1 MRRSRPSPTAWPAFA
16 DLMTIIAVVSLAIA
30 TGVLT
35 GGGDSDGP
43 ANLNAEIGKLV
54 KENED
59 LSNEN
64 EKLSKENT
72 ELQNELDD
80 ANNRTFEAESSM
92 YFGFVPCLSHPAS
105 PTTAFPLLQIV
116 ANSGYVLTRMWDEE
130 YDDAV
135 EDIPDL
141 LAAIEHGQ
149 MDRREFES
157 YARKIYQYG
166 DHQDTFGSSC
176 RFFVELR
183 NETDSLASFAQAR
196 AVVETYFRFSNPSEV
211 IQIQKGA
218 EGSADRQQ
226 SP

>member
-1 MRRSRPSPTAWPAFA
+1 MRRSRPSLTAWPAFA

-35 GGGDSDGP
+35 GGADPDGP
-43 ANLNAEIGKLV
+43 ANLKAEIGKLV
-54 KENED
+54 KEND
-59 LSNEN
+59 ALSNEN
-64 EKLSKENT
+64 AKLSKENT
-72 ELQNELDD
+72 ELQEELDD
-80 ANNRTFEAESSM
+80 ANKKAFEAESSM

-105 PTTAFPLLQIV
+105 PTTAFPLLRIV
-116 ANSGYVLTRMWDEE
+116 VNSGYVLTRMWGEE

-141 LAAIEHGQ
+141 HAAIEHGE

-183 NETDSLASFAQAR
+183 DETDSLASFAQAR

-211 IQIQKGA
+211 IQIQKGS
-218 EGSADRQQ
+218 EGPADRQQ

>member
-1 MRRSRPSPTAWPAFA
+1 MRRSRPSLTAWPAFA

-35 GGGDSDGP
+35 GRSDPDGS
-43 ANLNAEIGKLV
+43 ANLKAEIGRLV
-54 KENED
+54 NENGA

-64 EKLSKENT
+64 AKLINENT
-72 ELQNELDD
+72 ELKNELDD
-80 ANNRTFEAESSM
+80 ANRRTLEAESSK

-116 ANSGYVLTRMWDEE
+116 VNSGYVLTRMWDEK

-141 LAAIEHGQ
+141 FAAIEYGQ

-166 DHQDTFGSSC
+166 DHKDTFGSSC

-183 NETDSLASFAQAR
+183 NEADSLASFAQAR

-211 IQIQKGA
+211 IQIQKGSD
-218 EGSADRQQ
+218 GPADRRQ

>member
-1 MRRSRPSPTAWPAFA
+1 MRRSRPSLTAWPAFA

-35 GGGDSDGP
+35 GGRDSDGP

-54 KENED
+54 IENEA

-72 ELQNELDD
+72 ELQKELDD
-80 ANNRTFEAESSM
+80 ANKKTFEAESSM
-92 YFGFVPCLSHPAS
+92 YFGFIPCISHPES
-105 PTTAFPLLQIV
+105 PTTAVPLLRIV
-116 ANSGYVLTRMWDEE
+116 ANSGYVLTRLWGEE
-130 YDDAV
+130 YDAAV

-141 LAAIEHGQ
+141 LAAIDHGQ
-149 MDRREFES
+149 MDRQEFES

-166 DHQDTFGSSC
+166 DDQDTFGSSC
-176 RFFVELR
+176 RFFIELR
-183 NETDSLASFAQAR
+183 DETDSLASFGQAR

-211 IQIQKGA
+211 IQIQKGSEA
-218 EGSADRQQ
+218 LADRQQ